1 MSWMVLVAW
10 QLVVDV
16 VLCAVVTVLLLQRRT
31 SRRAPAPTPPP
42 WYGELAELAQDLMV
56 ATDRLLDGREAR
68 RAEPGDEAARRG
80 ERAEPQ
86 SDPWT
91 MVRTGL
97 APEEA
102 ARRGGLRPAE
112 LQLLR
117 SVAAA
122 AAEPPTA

>member
-1 MSWMVLVAW
+1 MGLMVLVAW
-10 QLVVDV
+10 QLVLDV
-16 VLCAVVTVLLLQRRT
+16 VLCVVVTVLLLQRRT
-31 SRRAPAPTPPP
+31 PRRVPAPAPPA

-68 RAEPGDEAARRG
+68 RAEAGAEAPPRG
-80 ERAEPQ
+80 ELAGPQ
-86 SDPWT
+86 RDPWT

-122 AAEPPTA
+122 AAATPTA